1 MKNSRLNFYNN
12 KVIHQVILEEL
23 GEDKYLIFKHLAKA
37 LEGLQLIQMFC
48 LNLYKMEDK
57 MQLQDKMD
65 TKCILMEKWIT
76 IITIKLN
83 KIKIICNNF
92 TKWVWIK
99 QVLSNKEC
107 KYLITNNNK
116 DLLQVALIH
125 NHSKA
130 SRLPHLQEW
139 SKELTST
146 EYQPQ

>member
-65 TKCILMEKWIT
+65 TKCILMEK
-76 IITIKLN
+76 
-83 KIKIICNNF
+83 
-92 TKWVWIK
+92 
-99 QVLSNKEC
+99 
-107 KYLITNNNK
+107 
-116 DLLQVALIH
+116 
-125 NHSKA
+125 
-130 SRLPHLQEW
+130 
-139 SKELTST
+139 
-146 EYQPQ
+146 